1 MFSFRGDAHR
11 VYLKLQKAVYKKE
24 AVLQM
29 KELKEIEEIIRFY
42 HSLESSALRLIYYR
56 MVKEK
61 NGSGFILI
69 FVTSFPWL
77 LLMFSKQIT
86 DILGSLLWVIFGLV
100 YLLILTISV
109 ILHFSEKAWAAFH
122 MEIIQDVLTER
133 KNKESSI
140 E

>member
-42 HSLESSALRLIYYR
+42 HSLESSALRLIFYR

>member
-1 MFSFRGDAHR
+1 MFSFRGDAHK
-11 VYLKLQKAVYKKE
+11 VYLKLQKTVHKNE
-24 AVLQM
+24 SVGQLND
-29 KELKEIEEIIRFY
+29 LKEIEGIISFY
-42 HSLESSALRLIYYR
+42 QSLDSKLLRLIYYR

-86 DILGSLLWVIFGLV
+86 DLLGSLLWLIFGFI

-109 ILHFSEKAWAAFH
+109 ILHFREKAWAAFH
-122 MEIIQDVLTER
+122 MEIIQDILTER
-133 KNKESSI
+133 KKTDSVN
-140 E
+140 